1 MKDSASDVLQLPL
14 FENLPE
20 ELGRRVRDAGCSRDV
35 PKARMIFQEGEEAEA
50 FWALLEGRIKL
61 IRTSRDGR
69 ELLVHL
75 VESGQTFAEAALF
88 QDRVYPVSAISLTRC
103 RLWYWPLEQL
113 LSLLRNSP
121 ELGLA
126 LLGSVA
132 SWNRKVLS
140 QLELLTQK
148 RVEERLAMYILGR
161 LGGEGIAGGVEISL
175 GLPKKLVAAVLGMA
189 PEVLSRSLKKLEK
202 SGIIETCG
210 KGLRILKPELLRKLS
225 VGEIDTS
232 PFQHLS

>member
-1 MKDSASDVLQLPL
+1 MILSLNTIVIDVGQGARSGYTAGMKDSASDVLQLPL

-20 ELGRRVRDAGCSRDV
+20 ELGRRV
-35 PKARMIFQEGEEAEA
+35 
-50 FWALLEGRIKL
+50 LEGRIKL